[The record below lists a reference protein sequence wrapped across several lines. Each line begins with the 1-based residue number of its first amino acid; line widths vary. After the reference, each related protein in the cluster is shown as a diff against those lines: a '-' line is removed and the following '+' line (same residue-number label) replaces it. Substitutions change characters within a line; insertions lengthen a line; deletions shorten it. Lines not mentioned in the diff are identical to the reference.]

1 MVEYAIEGPVVQT
14 CALHIPLLSRCFI
27 SWPMHKRSSSL
38 GGCLHM
44 SSCRRWNN
52 LRSVPSARRAKR
64 TIIWDA
70 AACCAAAAVVLP
82 QGEEASPLT
91 ASLQSFPAQ
100 SAFAIIVIKRICLS
114 HLARPPFPFPSRR
127 APFRDPRALWLKLH
141 LPVNYHCRSIFRRQ
155 PPRDWES
162 ADPAWKEKSKG
173 KKETEKEREKNPRS
187 D

>member
-1 MVEYAIEGPVVQT
+1 M
-14 CALHIPLLSRCFI
+14 R
-27 SWPMHKRSSSL
+27 KRSSSL

-52 LRSVPSARRAKR
+52 LRSAPSARRTKR

-82 QGEEASPLT
+82 RGEEASPLT

-100 SAFAIIVIKRICLS
+100 STFAIIVIKRICLS

-155 PPRDWES
+155 PPRDWDS
-162 ADPAWKEKSKG
+162 LIQRGRKKTKG
-173 KKETEKEREKNPRS
+173 KRKPKKSEKRTHVLINFRDLRISLPISCPRRHVG
-187 D
+187 